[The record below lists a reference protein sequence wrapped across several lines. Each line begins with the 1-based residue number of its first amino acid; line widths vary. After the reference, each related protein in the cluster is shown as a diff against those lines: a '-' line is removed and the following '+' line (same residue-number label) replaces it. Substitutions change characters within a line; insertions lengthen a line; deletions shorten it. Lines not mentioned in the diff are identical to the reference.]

1 MAALDLRDPE
11 NAKLV
16 TLARGAM
23 SRVRARQ
30 GAALRDETGRTYA
43 SANVALP
50 SRSFSAVSLV
60 VAQAA
65 ASGARGIE
73 AVVVVGEPTA
83 AEDLLLI
90 RDLGGFV
97 ARVAECEA
105 DGTPRPAPAQ

>member
-1 MAALDLRDPE
+1 MADLDLADPE
-11 NAKLV
+11 NVKLL

-23 SRVRARQ
+23 SRVRAPQ
-30 GAALRDETGRTYA
+30 GAALRDETGRTYSSA
-43 SANVALP
+43 SVSLP

-73 AVVVVGEPTA
+73 AVVVVGEPAA
-83 AEDLLLI
+83 AEDVVLI

-97 ARVAECEA
+97 ARIAQCEA
-105 DGTPRPAPAQ
+105 DGTPRPASAP

>member
-1 MAALDLRDPE
+1 VADLDLDDPE

-23 SRVRARQ
+23 SRVRAPQ
-30 GAALRDETGRTYA
+30 GAALRDETGRTYSSA
-43 SANVALP
+43 SVDLP
-50 SRSFSAVSLV
+50 SRAFSAVALV

-65 ASGARGIE
+65 ASGAQGIE
-73 AVVVVGEPTA
+73 AIVVVGTPA
-83 AEDLLLI
+83 AEDDLVLI

-105 DGTPRPAPAQ
+105 DGSPRPASSP